1 MESLICP
8 LLNNLYTH
16 SEKTMPKSP
25 GGALLSGLNIEK
37 NTSVPIYRQLDASLR
52 RLILSGTLAPGQK
65 LPSTRELSNDLG
77 ISRITV
83 KSVYEQL
90 VAEGYA
96 QAKTGAGTYVA
107 EGLEFEAS
115 PKIDR
120 ARRMSQIP
128 EIEISD
134 RSHRIMSSKASA
146 RHGETD
152 PFRPGIPALDLFPV
166 KTWNKYLLNAMESE
180 HRHHLSYGDLSG
192 SNNLRVSIAKHLNDA
207 RGMQVDPE
215 QIVITSG
222 AQQAFVLIA
231 FVLLNQGDT
240 VWYENPGHIAAR
252 DVMQIMGANI
262 APVPIDS
269 EGLDIQYAIENHP
282 KPAII
287 FTTPSH
293 QQPLGTTMSL
303 VRRLTLLNYAQ
314 ENDTWIIEDD
324 YDSEFRYRGRPLPAL
339 SALDSERRVFY
350 VGTFSKS
357 MFAAIRIGYVVVP
370 PALVDSFAK
379 ASYLLGHGSSAVVEQ
394 ALSRFMDDGRF
405 VEHIRKMRR
414 VYRDRRDILFDCLI
428 KDCGKYFEPQATDAG
443 MHIVAWLKDSLKD
456 QAVHSALLA
465 AGIESLPLSVY
476 SMNPLEREGIVL
488 GFCCAQEKSIPGLVK
503 RLAKTLAKLT

>member
-1 MESLICP
+1 V
-8 LLNNLYTH
+8 
-16 SEKTMPKSP
+16 PKSP
-25 GGALLSGLNIEK
+25 GGALLSGFNIER

-52 RLILSGTLAPGQK
+52 RLILRGTLAPGQK
-65 LPSTRELSNDLG
+65 LPSTRELSNELG

-96 QAKTGAGTYVA
+96 QARTGAGTFVA
-107 EGLEFEAS
+107 KGLEFEAT
-115 PKIDR
+115 PKIGR
-120 ARRMSQIP
+120 ARRKSKVP
-128 EIEISD
+128 AIEISD
-134 RSHRIMSSKASA
+134 RAHSIMLSKASV
-146 RHGETD
+146 RHGETE
-152 PFRPGIPALDLFPV
+152 PFRPGVPALDLFPI
-166 KTWNKYLLNAMESE
+166 KTWNKYLLDAMESE
-180 HRHHLSYGDLSG
+180 HRHHLSYGDLTG
-192 SNNLRVSIAKHLNDA
+192 SADLRISIAKHLSDA
-207 RGMQVDPE
+207 RGMQVDPG

-231 FVLLNQGDT
+231 FVLLNKGDT
-240 VWYENPGHIAAR
+240 VWYENPGHIAGR

-262 APVPIDS
+262 APVPIDN
-269 EGLDIQYAIENHP
+269 EGLDIKFAIEAHP

-303 VRRLTLLNYAQ
+303 VRRLTLLNYAH
-314 ENDTWIIEDD
+314 ENDAWIIEDD

-357 MFAAIRIGYVVVP
+357 MFAAVRIGYVVVP
-370 PALVDSFAK
+370 PGLVDSFAK
-379 ASYLLGHGSSAVVEQ
+379 AGNLLGHGSSAVVEQ

-414 VYRDRRDILFDCLI
+414 VYRDRRDILFDCL
-428 KDCGKYFEPQATDAG
+428 KNDCRNLLEPQATEAG
-443 MHIVAWLKDSLKD
+443 MHIVAWLKNDL
-456 QAVHSALLA
+456 QGQVVHNALLKV
-465 AGIESLPLSVY
+465 GIESLPLSVY
-476 SMNPLEREGIVL
+476 CIDPLDREGIVL
-488 GFCCAQEKSIPGLVK
+488 GFSCAQEKRIPGLVK
-503 RLAKTLAKLT
+503 RLSETLDKLA